1 MDRRIIKTAD
11 GSSTVAIQDMNV
23 TYHSK
28 HGAIQESMHVFIEA
42 GLHYAIS
49 KSLIRRPINILE
61 IGFGTG
67 LNAFLTSIEASN
79 AKTKVYYLAIEQF
92 PITMEE
98 GQSLNYTE
106 SLQHEELFIAL
117 HEGPWNKDVII
128 NENFTLRKEKVD
140 LLQFATNQSFSLIYF
155 DAFAPSAQPELWT
168 EEVFKKLY
176 SMLLP
181 KGILVT
187 YCSKSTVRRAMQAA
201 GFEVEK
207 IPGPPGKREMI
218 RAAHLNPPGGRT
230 SPRT

>member
-1 MDRRIIKTAD
+1 
-11 GSSTVAIQDMNV
+11 
-23 TYHSK
+23 
-28 HGAIQESMHVFIEA
+28 
-42 GLHYAIS
+42 
-49 KSLIRRPINILE
+49 
-61 IGFGTG
+61 
-67 LNAFLTSIEASN
+67 
-79 AKTKVYYLAIEQF
+79 
-92 PITMEE
+92 
-98 GQSLNYTE
+98 
-106 SLQHEELFIAL
+106 L